1 LSATYSVKPLRIAFN
16 HTRLDSS
23 GGVEGYIANL
33 LRYLLDRGHSVDFF
47 TGKVRFELKHP
58 GLRIFRVPYIR
69 APRPA
74 RVASFALLSHR
85 CIAREEKKR
94 PYDIVQGFSRTYYH
108 TLYRDGS
115 GCRRD
120 YCELYLNRLARS
132 GLRRL
137 YYSMNPIDRLVRTIE
152 RIRYVKRPQVM
163 VIAISSL
170 VREQILRRYH
180 VAPETVR
187 VVYSGVDCD
196 RFHPDL
202 RETGRRTVTG
212 LFPESDPGQRSR
224 YVAFVGN
231 DYRRKGLD
239 LVLEALAF
247 RFKEPRQGEPALY
260 LFVAGRDSRASSYER
275 QAAALGLADRVRFL
289 GSRSDIP
296 ELLAGSDALLFP
308 TYFDAYGNIANE
320 ALASGIPVITSSTAG
335 AAELIRPEH
344 GWVLEENDAR
354 HLSSALEEFCKIED
368 LAPTRQAAREAALA
382 LSWDRHYGE
391 LEKIYQELAARRS
404 E

>member
-1 LSATYSVKPLRIAFN
+1 VKPLRIAFN
-16 HTRLDSS
+16 HTRLDSA

-47 TGKVRFELKHP
+47 AGKILLELKHP
-58 GLRIFRVPYIR
+58 RLQIFRVPYIR
-69 APRPA
+69 TPRPA

-137 YYSMNPIDRLVRTIE
+137 YYRMNPIDRLVRTIE
-152 RIRYVKRPQVM
+152 RMRYVKRPQAM
-163 VIAISSL
+163 IIAISSF

-196 RFHPDL
+196 RFQPGL
-202 RETGRRTVTG
+202 RDTGRRKVTE
-212 LFPESDPGQRSR
+212 LFQGSDPRQRRR
-224 YVAFVGN
+224 YLAFVGN

-239 LVLEALAF
+239 LILEALASRF
-247 RFKEPRQGEPALY
+247 REPRQGEPSLY
-260 LFVAGRDSRASSYER
+260 LFVAGGDARAASYER
-275 QAAALGLADRVRFL
+275 NAAALGLADRVRFL
-289 GSRSDIP
+289 GRRSDIP

-308 TYFDAYGNIANE
+308 SYFDAYGNIANE
-320 ALASGIPVITSSTAG
+320 ALASGIPVITSKTSG
-335 AAELIRPEH
+335 AAELIRPEY
-344 GWVLEENDAR
+344 GWVLEENDAQ
-354 HLSSALEEFCKIED
+354 HLSSSLEEFCRIEN
-368 LAPTRQAAREAALA
+368 LGPTREAAREAALA
-382 LSWDRHYGE
+382 LSWDRHYGQ
-391 LEKIYQELAARRS
+391 LEEIYRELAARTRS
-404 E
+404 